1 MRQHY
6 QGLDLL
12 RGLGI
17 FILIWMHSAF
27 YYFDGLYELDFDNP
41 PPIVTLIGLMLMFA
55 GIFAMISGTAHT
67 IQYFRKTAEQGFTSG
82 KLLKYNTAN
91 GFIML
96 IVAWLYFIVTG
107 PGLVNMA
114 EKSMNNS
121 LLVDL
126 IRNGIWKGFNLER
139 FLYVDSLVMI
149 GINLLLI
156 APIFIIFTR
165 KTRSAAKCFENNYC
179 PFFCKDWGYAVGRCK
194 RFRGSYCFQA
204 PKLVSSGHVSPVHVS
219 PGNVL
224 PVIKDKENAQ
234 LPTATPWLIFGLM
247 FFALSLLRIPLYEWY
262 LGAVD
267 RKSYGMVMLLNWFV
281 NKNNPVMPYLSFGL
295 LGSWMGVLLFRADW
309 KRMVRQILPVGLVLF
324 IAGATLYVQLP
335 DTMLERSIDG
345 KWFAIMTAHLGL
357 FLLIVLA
364 ALRLFDFRK
373 SGPVRRLH
381 AGLAFINRF
390 GVAGLTAF
398 FFESVVSAVIF
409 RVFRLFWPDLSLNL
423 PGSLLYGFSLALLWG
438 FLLMLWEKHHYKYG
452 IEYVIC
458 RLMTPFGHSAKQD
471 KLEQAGVMER
481 VGVMEQTGFAEQ
493 AGLSKQKDM
502 ARERVKLDTEERP

>member
-67 IQYFRKTAEQGFTSG
+67 IQYFRKTTEQGFTNG

-91 GFIML
+91 GLL
-96 IVAWLYFIVTG
+96 ILTVAWLYFILTG

-126 IRNGIWKGFNLER
+126 IRNGIWKGFSLER

-149 GINLLLI
+149 GINLLLLG
-156 APIFIIFTR
+156 PIFIFLTR
-165 KTRSAAKCFENNYC
+165 NPRSSTK
-179 PFFCKDWGYAVGRCK
+179 PG
-194 RFRGSYCFQA
+194 
-204 PKLVSSGHVSPVHVS
+204 SPVIVPSSAKPGS
-219 PGNVL
+219 PGNGPPSVK
-224 PVIKDKENAQ
+224 PHASASGPSFMKDKENPQ
-234 LPTATPWLIFGLM
+234 LPSATPWLIFGLA
-247 FFALSLLRIPLYEWY
+247 FFALSLFRIPLYEWY

-267 RKSYGMVMLLNWFV
+267 RKSYGMVLLLNWLV
-281 NKNNPVMPYLSFGL
+281 NKNNPIMPYLSFGL
-295 LGSWMGVLLFRADW
+295 LGSWMGVLLVRGDW
-309 KRMVRQILPVGLVLF
+309 KRMVRQVLPGGLVLF
-324 IAGATLYVQLP
+324 IAGAALYVQLP

-345 KWFAIMTAHLGL
+345 KWFAIMTAQLGL
-357 FLLIVLA
+357 FLLIVLTV
-364 ALRLFDFRK
+364 LRLFDFRK
-373 SGPVRRLH
+373 SGPVRRLPV
-381 AGLAFINRF
+381 GLAFINRF
-390 GVAGLTAF
+390 GIAGLTAF

-409 RVFRLFWPDLSLNL
+409 RVLRLFKPDLSLNL
-423 PGSLLYGFSLALLWG
+423 PESLLYGFSLALLWG
-438 FLLMLWEKHHYKYG
+438 FLLIRWEKHHYKNG
-452 IEYVIC
+452 IEYAIC
-458 RLMTPFGHSAKQD
+458 GLMTPFGHSAKQD
-471 KLEQAGVMER
+471 KLEQAG
-481 VGVMEQTGFAEQ
+481 
-493 AGLSKQKDM
+493 LSKQDDM
-502 ARERVKLDTEERP
+502 VRERAELNTEERS